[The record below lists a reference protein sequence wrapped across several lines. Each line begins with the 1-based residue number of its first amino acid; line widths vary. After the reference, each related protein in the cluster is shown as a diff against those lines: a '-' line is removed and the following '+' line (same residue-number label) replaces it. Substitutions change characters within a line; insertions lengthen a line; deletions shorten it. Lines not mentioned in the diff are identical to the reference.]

1 MMMFGEFSIEREV
14 RVTVEVCDG
23 FDLEGNEN
31 VCFKKEFLLGTLD
44 DGLASLADVELVLKS
59 LEETHSADKEKH
71 GCPSLTRDARWV
83 ESHTWRGGRI
93 FGPAKDVVLI
103 GTFGDLDMGGW
114 TDSDEGA
121 FRAALIAQLTDDLM
135 PDGSAT
141 IEEIV
146 AGVGI
151 TQVEERAP

>member
-1 MMMFGEFSIEREV
+1 MM
-14 RVTVEVCDG
+14 
-23 FDLEGNEN
+23 
-31 VCFKKEFLLGTLD
+31 
-44 DGLASLADVELVLKS
+44 
-59 LEETHSADKEKH
+59 
-71 GCPSLTRDARWV
+71 RDSRWV
-83 ESHTWRGGRI
+83 ESHIWRGGRI

-121 FRAALIAQLTDDLM
+121 FRAALIAQLSDDLI